1 MNLRRTGTLFGK
13 EVRYGSKGY
22 IFIIAVLLPLVMSLL
37 INLIFG
43 TLFSSKARLGVVDEG
58 TSRTLAILESNPS
71 LTVQH
76 YADDAAL
83 RAAVTDGRD
92 DLGVIFP
99 ADLDA
104 AILDGTPTD
113 LTGYV
118 WGEGLAKNQVTIGV
132 ALTDAFRQLA
142 GLETPVTFN
151 TVTLGGEAAIPWN
164 DRLLP
169 LIVLMAVFLGGLML
183 PATSVI
189 VEKTQRTMNALL
201 VTPAS
206 AGEVFLAKG
215 TVGFAV
221 ALVMGV
227 LMLVINRAFGVHP
240 GLLVLVLAMGGVMA
254 VTAGLLLGAFIKDFT
269 TLFAIWKSGGVILF
283 APVVVYLFPGI
294 PRWIAYLFPT
304 YYFVQPLVDISQSGG
319 GWPEVALNVIVLAA
333 LDVIL
338 VAVLAAVLGRTR
350 RLAA

>member
-22 IFIIAVLLPLVMSLL
+22 IFIVAILLPLVMSLL

-58 TSRTLAILESNPS
+58 ASQTLAILENNPA
-71 LTVQH
+71 LTVQR

-83 RAAVTDGRD
+83 RAAMADGKD
-92 DLGVIFP
+92 DIGVIFP
-99 ADLDA
+99 ADLDT

-169 LIVLMAVFLGGLML
+169 LIVLMAVFLGGLMI

-189 VEKTQRTMNALL
+189 VEKTQRTLNALL

-227 LMLVINRAFGVHP
+227 LMLIINRAFGVHP

-254 VTAGLLLGAFIKDFT
+254 VTVGLLLGAYIKDFT

-338 VAVLAAVLGRTR
+338 VAVLGAVLGRTR

>member
-22 IFIIAVLLPLVMSLL
+22 IFIVAILLPLVMSLL

-58 TSRTLAILESNPS
+58 ASQTLAILENNPA
-71 LTVQH
+71 LTVQR

-83 RAAVTDGRD
+83 RAAVADGKD
-92 DLGVIFP
+92 DIGVIFP
-99 ADLDA
+99 ADLDT
-104 AILDGTPTD
+104 AILDGTATD

-151 TVTLGGEAAIPWN
+151 TVTLGGEATIPWN

-169 LIVLMAVFLGGLML
+169 LIVLMAVFLGGLMI

-189 VEKTQRTMNALL
+189 VEKTQRTLNALL

-227 LMLVINRAFGVHP
+227 LMLIINRAFGVHP
-240 GLLVLVLAMGGVMA
+240 GLLVLVLAIGGVMA
-254 VTAGLLLGAFIKDFT
+254 VTVGLLLGAYIKDFT

-338 VAVLAAVLGRTR
+338 VAVLGAVLGRTR